1 MNRHTSLYLDIFR
14 PLAALAVVISHVSEP
29 GIASGSW
36 SSLSGIGVQAVVAFF
51 VLSGFVIAHVAST
64 SEKDL
69 KSYAVSRCARIY
81 SVAIPAIAVGFLIDM
96 IGRHLLQAPV
106 FYDLYQGYS
115 IGPLLRSIFF
125 INEQWDVHRFP
136 GSNAPYWS
144 LGFEVWYYILFG
156 VALYINSP
164 LKWVGLIALA
174 VFIGPKVMIMM
185 PCWLLG
191 VAAYHVQKRFTIPTL
206 AGWAMFVLP
215 IGAIVTYQYAPKS
228 LFQPFMTLT
237 LDSERL
243 RSTAQ
248 DYGLSLLFAFNI
260 VGATVVAPFFSRVLD
275 LYSKQIKFIAATT
288 FSIYLMHLPAMKLV
302 ASLSPVA
309 ETSIFRLPFVIATT
323 IAFCMVFSLVFEK
336 QKSRWRKLF
345 EYLAD
350 IIVYPMRRSNA
361 GASNAQESQR

>member
-29 GIASGSW
+29 GIASGAW
-36 SSLSGIGVQAVVAFF
+36 LSLAGIGVQAVDAFF

-64 SEKDL
+64 SEKDIR
-69 KSYAVSRCARIY
+69 SYATSRCARLY

-96 IGRHLLQAPV
+96 IGRHLVQAAV
-106 FYDLYQGYS
+106 FDDLYQGYS
-115 IGPLLRSIFF
+115 FGPLMRSIFF
-125 INEQWDVHRFP
+125 INEQWNVHRFP

-144 LGFEVWYYILFG
+144 LGFEAWYYLLFG
-156 VALYINSP
+156 VAFYFKSP

-206 AGWAMFVLP
+206 AGWTMFILP
-215 IGAIVTYQYAPKS
+215 IGAIVAYQYAPKS
-228 LFQPFMTLT
+228 TLQAFMPFT

-243 RSTAQ
+243 WSTVQ
-248 DYGLSLLFAFNI
+248 DYGLSLLFAVNI
-260 VGATVVAPFFSRVLD
+260 AGATVVAPFFSRVLD
-275 LYSKQIKFIAATT
+275 RYSRQIKFVAATT

-309 ETSIFRLPFVIATT
+309 ETSIFRPLFVIAMTL
-323 IAFCMVFSLVFEK
+323 AFCVVFSLVFEN

-350 IIVYPMRRSNA
+350 IIAYPMRRSTA
-361 GASNAQESQR
+361 GAGNAPEPRR